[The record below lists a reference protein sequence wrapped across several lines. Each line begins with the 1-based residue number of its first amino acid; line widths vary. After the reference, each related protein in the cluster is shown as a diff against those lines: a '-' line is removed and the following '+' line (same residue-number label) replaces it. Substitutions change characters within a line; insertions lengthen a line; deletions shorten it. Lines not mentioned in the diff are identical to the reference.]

1 FSMEKLMQYVWKH
14 RLWRSEDMVTNT
26 GKKVRVVD
34 PGLLNTDAGPDFFN
48 AKIEIDGHM
57 WVGNV
62 EMHYRATDWK
72 RHHHDS
78 DKAYDSVILHV
89 VAKDDAPVRRT
100 NGELIPQLVLEVSPQ
115 FNADYASLVGATIE
129 VPCATKI
136 KQVPHLTIVEWVE
149 GLAFERLHGQVERI
163 HQMLDSFNGSWED
176 VCYVTLARNFGFGIN
191 NDAFER
197 LARRTPLR
205 LLGKHSDSVLQIEAL
220 LFGQAGMLDAQK
232 PGMDS
237 YYNQLCTEYAFLS
250 NKFQLTPMEKES
262 WKLFR
267 IRPQNFP
274 YRRIAMLAQ
283 FIEGGFRMMNRILEA
298 EGEKEMR
305 ALFEMELSGYWTKHY
320 TFGKPNERAT
330 ATLSRSSTDIIL
342 INTVAPLLYAYGEL
356 TGNYEMTDK
365 AIKLLEDLRAES
377 NSIVSHF
384 VAYGIDCPDALTS
397 QALVQLKREYCD
409 ARKCIYC
416 KIGHHLLSKAARGE

>member
-1 FSMEKLMQYVWKH
+1 MQYVWKH

-149 GLAFERLHGQVERI
+149 GLAFERLHGKVERI
-163 HQMLDSFNGSWED
+163 HQLLDSFNGSWED

-305 ALFEMELSGYWTKHY
+305 ALFEVELSGYWTKHY

-330 ATLSRSSTDIIL
+330 ATLSRNSIDIIL

-377 NSIVSHF
+377 NSIVAHF

>member
-1 FSMEKLMQYVWKH
+1 MEKLMQYVWKH

-72 RHHHDS
+72 RHRHDS

-115 FNADYASLVGATIE
+115 FNADYASLVDATIE

-149 GLAFERLHGQVERI
+149 GLAFERLHGKVERI
-163 HQMLDSFNGSWED
+163 HQLLDSFNGSWED

-205 LLGKHSDSVLQIEAL
+205 LLGKHSDSALQIEAL

-232 PGMDS
+232 PEMDS

-305 ALFEMELSGYWTKHY
+305 TLFEVELSGYWTKHY

-330 ATLSRSSTDIIL
+330 ATLSRRSIDIIL

>member
-1 FSMEKLMQYVWKH
+1 MQYVWKH

-72 RHHHDS
+72 RHRHDS
-78 DKAYDSVILHV
+78 DKVYDSVILHV

-149 GLAFERLHGQVERI
+149 GLAFERLHGKVERI
-163 HQMLDSFNGSWED
+163 HQLLDSFNGSWED

-232 PGMDS
+232 PGMDC

-305 ALFEMELSGYWTKHY
+305 ALFEVELSGYWTKHY

-330 ATLSRSSTDIIL
+330 ATLSRSSIDIIL

>member
-1 FSMEKLMQYVWKH
+1 MEKLMQYVWKH

-115 FNADYASLVGATIE
+115 FNANYASLVGATIE

-149 GLAFERLHGQVERI
+149 GLAFERLHGKVERI
-163 HQMLDSFNGSWED
+163 HQLLDSFNGSWED

-298 EGEKEMR
+298 EDEKEMR
-305 ALFEMELSGYWTKHY
+305 ALFEVELSGYWTKHY

-330 ATLSRSSTDIIL
+330 ATLSRSSIDIIL

-365 AIKLLEDLRAES
+365 AIKLLEDLRAEN

>member
-1 FSMEKLMQYVWKH
+1 MQYVWKH

-149 GLAFERLHGQVERI
+149 GLAFERLHGKVERI
-163 HQMLDSFNGSWED
+163 HQLLDSFNGSWED

-283 FIEGGFRMMNRILEA
+283 FIEGGFRMVNRILEA

-305 ALFEMELSGYWTKHY
+305 ALFEVELSGYWIKHY

-330 ATLSRSSTDIIL
+330 ATLSRSSIDIIL

>member
-1 FSMEKLMQYVWKH
+1 MEKLMQYVWKH

-72 RHHHDS
+72 RHRHDS

-89 VAKDDAPVRRT
+89 VAKDDAPVRRS

-149 GLAFERLHGQVERI
+149 GLAFERLHGKVERI
-163 HQMLDSFNGSWED
+163 HQLLDSFNGSWED

-274 YRRIAMLAQ
+274 YRRIVMLAQ

-305 ALFEMELSGYWTKHY
+305 ALFEVELSGYWTKHY

-330 ATLSRSSTDIIL
+330 ATLSRSSIDIIL

-365 AIKLLEDLRAES
+365 AIKLLEDLRAEN

-416 KIGHHLLSKAARGE
+416 KIGHYLLSKAARGE

>member
-1 FSMEKLMQYVWKH
+1 MQYVWKH

-136 KQVPHLTIVEWVE
+136 KQVPHLTSVEWVE
-149 GLAFERLHGQVERI
+149 GLAFERLHGKVERI
-163 HQMLDSFNGSWED
+163 HQLLDSFNGSWED

-250 NKFQLTPMEKES
+250 NKFQLTPMERES

-305 ALFEMELSGYWTKHY
+305 ALFEVELSGYWTKHY

-330 ATLSRSSTDIIL
+330 ATLSRSSIDIIL

>member
-1 FSMEKLMQYVWKH
+1 MQYVWKH

-149 GLAFERLHGQVERI
+149 GLAFERLHGKVERI
-163 HQMLDSFNGSWED
+163 HQLLDSFNGSWED

-237 YYNQLCTEYAFLS
+237 YYNQLCTEYTFLS

-305 ALFEMELSGYWTKHY
+305 ALFEVELSGYWTKHY

>member
-1 FSMEKLMQYVWKH
+1 MQYVWKH

-26 GKKVRVVD
+26 GEKVRVVD

-72 RHHHDS
+72 RHRHDS

-149 GLAFERLHGQVERI
+149 GLAFERLHGKVERI
-163 HQMLDSFNGSWED
+163 HQLLDSFNGSWED

-305 ALFEMELSGYWTKHY
+305 ALFEVELSGYWTKHY

-330 ATLSRSSTDIIL
+330 ATLSRSSIDIIL

-365 AIKLLEDLRAES
+365 AIKLLEDLRAEN

>member
-1 FSMEKLMQYVWKH
+1 MEKLMQYVWKH

-115 FNADYASLVGATIE
+115 FNADYASLVGAAIE

-149 GLAFERLHGQVERI
+149 GLAFERLHGKVERI
-163 HQMLDSFNGSWED
+163 HQLLDSFNGSWED

-305 ALFEMELSGYWTKHY
+305 ALFEVELSGYWTKHY

-330 ATLSRSSTDIIL
+330 STLSRSSTDIIL
-342 INTVAPLLYAYGEL
+342 INTVASLLYAYGEL

>member
-1 FSMEKLMQYVWKH
+1 MQYVWKH

-149 GLAFERLHGQVERI
+149 GLAFERLHGKVERI
-163 HQMLDSFNGSWED
+163 HQLLDSFNGSWED

-237 YYNQLCTEYAFLS
+237 YYSQLCTEYAFLS

-305 ALFEMELSGYWTKHY
+305 ALFEVELSGYWTKHY
-320 TFGKPNERAT
+320 TFGKPNDRAT
-330 ATLSRSSTDIIL
+330 ATLSRSSIDIIL
-342 INTVAPLLYAYGEL
+342 INTVAPLIYAYGEL
-356 TGNYEMTDK
+356 TGSYEMTDK

-384 VAYGIDCPDALTS
+384 VSYGIDCPDALTS

>member
-1 FSMEKLMQYVWKH
+1 MEKLMQYVWKH

-72 RHHHDS
+72 RHRHDS

-149 GLAFERLHGQVERI
+149 GLAFERLHGKVERI
-163 HQMLDSFNGSWED
+163 HQLLDSFNGSWED

-305 ALFEMELSGYWTKHY
+305 ALFEVELSGYWTKHY
-320 TFGKPNERAT
+320 TFGKPNDRAT
-330 ATLSRSSTDIIL
+330 ATLSRSSIDIIL

-416 KIGHHLLSKAARGE
+416 KICHHLLSKAARGE

>member
-1 FSMEKLMQYVWKH
+1 MQYVWKH

-34 PGLLNTDAGPDFFN
+34 PGLLNTDAGSDFFN

-149 GLAFERLHGQVERI
+149 GLAFERLHGKVERI
-163 HQMLDSFNGSWED
+163 HQLLDSFNGSWED

-305 ALFEMELSGYWTKHY
+305 ALFEVELSGYWTKHY

-330 ATLSRSSTDIIL
+330 ATLSRSSIDIIL

-365 AIKLLEDLRAES
+365 AIKLLEDLRAEN

>member
-1 FSMEKLMQYVWKH
+1 MQYVWKH

-149 GLAFERLHGQVERI
+149 GLAFERLHGKVERI
-163 HQMLDSFNGSWED
+163 HQLLDSFNGSWED

-283 FIEGGFRMMNRILEA
+283 FIEGGFRMMNRILET

-305 ALFEMELSGYWTKHY
+305 ALFEVELSGYWTKHY

-330 ATLSRSSTDIIL
+330 ATLSRSSIDIIL

>member
-1 FSMEKLMQYVWKH
+1 MQYVWKH

-129 VPCATKI
+129 VPCAEKI

-149 GLAFERLHGQVERI
+149 GLAFERLHGKVERI
-163 HQMLDSFNGSWED
+163 HQLLDSFNGSWED

-305 ALFEMELSGYWTKHY
+305 ALFEVELSGYWTKHY

-330 ATLSRSSTDIIL
+330 ATLSRSSIDIIL
-342 INTVAPLLYAYGEL
+342 INTVDPLLYAYGEL
-356 TGNYEMTDK
+356 TGNYDMTDK
-365 AIKLLEDLRAES
+365 AIKLLEDLRAEN

>member
-1 FSMEKLMQYVWKH
+1 MEKLMQYVWKH

-136 KQVPHLTIVEWVE
+136 KQVPHLIIVEWVE
-149 GLAFERLHGQVERI
+149 GLAFERLHGKVERI
-163 HQMLDSFNGSWED
+163 HQLLDSFNGSWED

-232 PGMDS
+232 QGMDS

-283 FIEGGFRMMNRILEA
+283 FIEGGFRMMNRILDA

-305 ALFEMELSGYWTKHY
+305 ALFEVELSGYWTKHY

-330 ATLSRSSTDIIL
+330 ATLSRSSIDIIL

>member
-1 FSMEKLMQYVWKH
+1 MQYVWKH

-149 GLAFERLHGQVERI
+149 GLAFERLHGKVERI
-163 HQMLDSFNGSWED
+163 HQLLDSFNGSWED

-232 PGMDS
+232 QGMDS

-305 ALFEMELSGYWTKHY
+305 ALFEVELSGYWTKHY

-330 ATLSRSSTDIIL
+330 ATLSRSSIDIIL

-365 AIKLLEDLRAES
+365 AIKLLEDLRAEN

>member
-1 FSMEKLMQYVWKH
+1 MEKLMQYVWKH

-72 RHHHDS
+72 RHRHDS

-129 VPCATKI
+129 VPCAEKI

-149 GLAFERLHGQVERI
+149 GLAFERLHGKVERI
-163 HQMLDSFNGSWED
+163 HQLLDSFNGSWED

-330 ATLSRSSTDIIL
+330 ATLSRSSIDIIL

-365 AIKLLEDLRAES
+365 AIKLLEDLRAEN

>member
-1 FSMEKLMQYVWKH
+1 MQYVWKH

-149 GLAFERLHGQVERI
+149 GLAFERLHGKVERI
-163 HQMLDSFNGSWED
+163 HQLLDSFNGSWED

-205 LLGKHSDSVLQIEAL
+205 RLGKHSDSVLQIEAL

-305 ALFEMELSGYWTKHY
+305 ALFEVELSGYWTKHY

>member
-1 FSMEKLMQYVWKH
+1 MQYVWKH

-149 GLAFERLHGQVERI
+149 GLAFERLHGKVERI
-163 HQMLDSFNGSWED
+163 HQLLDSFNGSWED

-305 ALFEMELSGYWTKHY
+305 ALFEVELSGYWTKHY
-320 TFGKPNERAT
+320 TFDKPNERAT
-330 ATLSRSSTDIIL
+330 ATLSRSSIDIIL

>member
-1 FSMEKLMQYVWKH
+1 MEKLMQYVWKH

-72 RHHHDS
+72 RHRHDS

-89 VAKDDAPVRRT
+89 VAKDDAPVRRS

-129 VPCATKI
+129 VPCAEKI

-149 GLAFERLHGQVERI
+149 GLAFERLHGKVERI
-163 HQMLDSFNGSWED
+163 HQLLDSFNGSWED

-283 FIEGGFRMMNRILEA
+283 FIEGGFRMMNRILET

-305 ALFEMELSGYWTKHY
+305 ALFEVELSGYWTKHY

-330 ATLSRSSTDIIL
+330 ATLSRSSIDIIL

>member
-1 FSMEKLMQYVWKH
+1 MQYVWKH

-149 GLAFERLHGQVERI
+149 GLAFERLHGKVERI
-163 HQMLDSFNGSWED
+163 HQLLDSFNGSWED

-305 ALFEMELSGYWTKHY
+305 ALFEVELSGYWIKHY

-330 ATLSRSSTDIIL
+330 TTLSRSSIDIIL

>member
-1 FSMEKLMQYVWKH
+1 MQYVWKH

-149 GLAFERLHGQVERI
+149 GLAFERLHGKVERI
-163 HQMLDSFNGSWED
+163 HQLLDSFNGSWED

-220 LFGQAGMLDAQK
+220 LFGQAGMLDAKK

-250 NKFQLTPMEKES
+250 NKFQLTPMERES

-305 ALFEMELSGYWTKHY
+305 ALFEVELSGYWTKHY

-330 ATLSRSSTDIIL
+330 ATLSRSSIDIIL

>member
-1 FSMEKLMQYVWKH
+1 MEKLMQYVWKH

-129 VPCATKI
+129 VPCAEKI

-149 GLAFERLHGQVERI
+149 GLAFERLHGKVERI
-163 HQMLDSFNGSWED
+163 HQLLDSFNGSWED

-232 PGMDS
+232 LGMDS

-305 ALFEMELSGYWTKHY
+305 ALFEVELSGYWTKHY
-320 TFGKPNERAT
+320 TFGKPNDRAT
-330 ATLSRSSTDIIL
+330 ATLSRSSIDIIL

>member
-1 FSMEKLMQYVWKH
+1 MEKLMQYVWKH

-72 RHHHDS
+72 RHRHDS

-149 GLAFERLHGQVERI
+149 GLAFERLHGKVERI
-163 HQMLDSFNGSWED
+163 HQLLDSFNGSWED

-232 PGMDS
+232 LGMDS

-283 FIEGGFRMMNRILEA
+283 FIEGGFRMMNRILDA

-305 ALFEMELSGYWTKHY
+305 ALFEVELSGYWTKHY

-330 ATLSRSSTDIIL
+330 ATLSRSSIDIIL

>member
-1 FSMEKLMQYVWKH
+1 MEKLMQYVWKH
-14 RLWRSEDMVTNT
+14 RLWRSVDMVTNT

-72 RHHHDS
+72 RHRHDS

-149 GLAFERLHGQVERI
+149 GLAFERLHGKVERI
-163 HQMLDSFNGSWED
+163 HQLLDSFNGSWED

-305 ALFEMELSGYWTKHY
+305 ALFEVELSGYWTKHY

-330 ATLSRSSTDIIL
+330 ATLSRSSIDIIL

>member
-1 FSMEKLMQYVWKH
+1 MEKLMQYVWKH

-72 RHHHDS
+72 RHRHDS

-149 GLAFERLHGQVERI
+149 GLAFERLHGKVERI
-163 HQMLDSFNGSWED
+163 HQLLDSFNGSWED

-305 ALFEMELSGYWTKHY
+305 ALFEVELSGYWTKHY

-330 ATLSRSSTDIIL
+330 ATLSRSSIDIIL

>member
-1 FSMEKLMQYVWKH
+1 MEKLMQYVWKH

-149 GLAFERLHGQVERI
+149 GLAFERLHGKVERI
-163 HQMLDSFNGSWED
+163 HQLLDSFNGSWED

-305 ALFEMELSGYWTKHY
+305 ALFEVELSGYWIKHY

-330 ATLSRSSTDIIL
+330 ATLSRSSIDIIL
-342 INTVAPLLYAYGEL
+342 INTVVPLLYAYGEL

>member
-1 FSMEKLMQYVWKH
+1 MQYVWKH

-149 GLAFERLHGQVERI
+149 GLAFERLHGKVERI
-163 HQMLDSFNGSWED
+163 HQLLDSFNGSWED

-298 EGEKEMR
+298 EDEKEMR
-305 ALFEMELSGYWTKHY
+305 SLFEVELSGYWTKHY

-330 ATLSRSSTDIIL
+330 ATLSRSSIDIIL

>member
-1 FSMEKLMQYVWKH
+1 MQYVWKH

-149 GLAFERLHGQVERI
+149 GLAFERLHGKVERI
-163 HQMLDSFNGSWED
+163 HQLLDSFNGSWED

-283 FIEGGFRMMNRILEA
+283 FIEGGFRMMNRILET

-330 ATLSRSSTDIIL
+330 ATLSRSSIDIIL

>member
-1 FSMEKLMQYVWKH
+1 MQYVWKH
-14 RLWRSEDMVTNT
+14 RLWRSEDMATNT

-115 FNADYASLVGATIE
+115 FNADYASLVGTTIE

-149 GLAFERLHGQVERI
+149 GLAFERLHGKVERI
-163 HQMLDSFNGSWED
+163 HQLLDSFNGSWED

-274 YRRIAMLAQ
+274 YRRIAMLAK

-305 ALFEMELSGYWTKHY
+305 ALFEVELSGYWTKHY

-330 ATLSRSSTDIIL
+330 ATLSRSSIDIIL

>member
-1 FSMEKLMQYVWKH
+1 MQYVWKH
-14 RLWRSEDMVTNT
+14 RLWRSEDMATNT

-72 RHHHDS
+72 RHRHDS

-149 GLAFERLHGQVERI
+149 GLAFERLHGKVERI
-163 HQMLDSFNGSWED
+163 HQLLDSFNGSWED

-283 FIEGGFRMMNRILEA
+283 YIEGGFRMMNRILEA

-305 ALFEMELSGYWTKHY
+305 ALFEVELSGYWTKHY

-330 ATLSRSSTDIIL
+330 ATLSRSSIDIIL

-365 AIKLLEDLRAES
+365 AIKLLEDLRAEN

>member
-1 FSMEKLMQYVWKH
+1 MQYVWKH

-72 RHHHDS
+72 RHHRDS

-149 GLAFERLHGQVERI
+149 GLAFERLHGKVERI
-163 HQMLDSFNGSWED
+163 HQLLDSFNGSWED

-305 ALFEMELSGYWTKHY
+305 ALFEVELSGYWTKHY

-330 ATLSRSSTDIIL
+330 ATLSRSSIDIIL

>member
-1 FSMEKLMQYVWKH
+1 MEKLIQYVWKH

-149 GLAFERLHGQVERI
+149 GLAFERLHGKVERI
-163 HQMLDSFNGSWED
+163 HQLLDSFNGSWED

-237 YYNQLCTEYAFLS
+237 YYSQLCTEYAFLS

-283 FIEGGFRMMNRILEA
+283 FIEGGFRMMNRILET

-305 ALFEMELSGYWTKHY
+305 ALFEVELSGYWTKHY

-330 ATLSRSSTDIIL
+330 ATLSRSSIDIIL

-365 AIKLLEDLRAES
+365 AIKLLEDLRAEN

>member
-1 FSMEKLMQYVWKH
+1 MEKLMQYVWKH

-72 RHHHDS
+72 RHRHDS

-149 GLAFERLHGQVERI
+149 GLAFERLHGKVERI
-163 HQMLDSFNGSWED
+163 HQLLDSFNGSWED

-305 ALFEMELSGYWTKHY
+305 ALFEVELSGYWIKHY

-330 ATLSRSSTDIIL
+330 ATLSRSSIDIIL
-342 INTVAPLLYAYGEL
+342 INTVVPLLYAYGEL

>member
-1 FSMEKLMQYVWKH
+1 MEKLMQYVWKH

-149 GLAFERLHGQVERI
+149 GLAFERLHGKVERI
-163 HQMLDSFNGSWED
+163 HQLLDSFNGSWED

-283 FIEGGFRMMNRILEA
+283 FIEGGFKMMNRILEA

-305 ALFEMELSGYWTKHY
+305 ALFEVELSGYWTKHY

-330 ATLSRSSTDIIL
+330 ATLSRSSIDIIL

-356 TGNYEMTDK
+356 TGSYEMTDK

>member
-149 GLAFERLHGQVERI
+149 GLAFERLHGKVERI
-163 HQMLDSFNGSWED
+163 HQLLDSFNGSWED

-330 ATLSRSSTDIIL
+330 ATLSRSSIDIIL

>member
-1 FSMEKLMQYVWKH
+1 MEKLMQYVWKH

-149 GLAFERLHGQVERI
+149 GLAFERLHGKVERI
-163 HQMLDSFNGSWED
+163 HQLLDSFNGSWED

-305 ALFEMELSGYWTKHY
+305 ALFEVELSGYWSKHY

>member
-1 FSMEKLMQYVWKH
+1 MQYVWKH

-72 RHHHDS
+72 RHRHDS

-129 VPCATKI
+129 MPCATKI

-149 GLAFERLHGQVERI
+149 GLAFERLHGKVERI
-163 HQMLDSFNGSWED
+163 HQLLDSFNGSWED

-305 ALFEMELSGYWTKHY
+305 ALFEVELSGYWTKHY

-330 ATLSRSSTDIIL
+330 ATLSRSSINIIL

>member
-1 FSMEKLMQYVWKH
+1 MEKLMQYVWKH

-62 EMHYRATDWK
+62 EMHYRATDWM

-149 GLAFERLHGQVERI
+149 GLAFERLHGKVERI
-163 HQMLDSFNGSWED
+163 HQLLDSFNGSWED

-305 ALFEMELSGYWTKHY
+305 ALFEVELSGYWTKHY

-330 ATLSRSSTDIIL
+330 ATLSRSSIDIIL